1 MKLKKVAKA
10 KFKIGILEV
19 KNAYLRE
26 TLEAV
31 KEQLFPYD
39 SLILN
44 PTYAKN
50 FVAYALSQYPMI
62 ELSMKYGFY
71 QIP

>member
-1 MKLKKVAKA
+1 MKLKKVAKV
-10 KFKIGILEV
+10 KFKIGILEA

-31 KEQLFPYD
+31 KEQLFPYE

-44 PTYAKN
+44 PRYAKK
-50 FVAYALSQYPMI
+50 FVAYPLS
-62 ELSMKYGFY
+62 K
-71 QIP
+71 